1 MEEKVISE
9 ILGGIAHGSSN
20 QPIQQQQQPID
31 PSAPPGSFYNP
42 SLDSS
47 VGVLLNPAATR
58 MYGWQQDIV
67 NELKQHD
74 MFIITRSP
82 GGGKTLPV
90 FVYWADELLGLNTR
104 LLYPE
109 NRNIARIQISVIEQA
124 KNIFIKPET
133 LPKILWCTPFRALND
148 QTITQEFEK
157 SFLQIYMQIV
167 NITQTMVYEDFD
179 NPDKLL
185 FPPANQFLYNF
196 IKEIENNMKVQN
208 LYNFIEQLRN
218 QFRLAP
224 DQAAKN
230 HIAVQINERN
240 KELFAEYE
248 QVIKRRIKQ
257 RIVGNEYENEHT
269 GIDPQTGKPK
279 PVVVSIYE
287 SAGNI
292 INRYY
297 PGTLKLIVFDE
308 IQRVHLSES
317 FDKSQDQRAR
327 QIAGAIHT
335 ILKSKTARA
344 KEARLVLLSGTENK
358 SAADAL
364 TFFYNVAYNRT
375 FPVNTEVIDAG
386 NIANISVRPLD
397 SLRNDENVVRIIK
410 QAIAGHDIGTVF
422 LLFNK
427 QKIRDLAEKC
437 STSSSNQ
444 DVFRRQQS
452 NIGAQSK
459 RYYQMSDVSAVSGHG
474 DASRIVN
481 PLLRRAIASGL
492 GFTYSL
498 KPDDVGYY
506 PQIQQDNQIVQEL
519 FKSGKIYVLLAT
531 DNIEAGMNINIK
543 TLYIPKF
550 EKMKQQIPLA
560 SRSQILNRVGRQPM
574 DCTIYTPS
582 EYVADV
588 EEALNAVNSD
598 FAATP
603 PIMSPAARARYMNKL
618 VDKIVADPIIMVA
631 KALKRLWT

>member
-20 QPIQQQQQPID
+20 RPIHQQPQQID
-31 PSAPPGSFYNP
+31 PSRPPGSFYNP

-47 VGVLLNPAATR
+47 VGILLNPAATR

-67 NELKQHD
+67 NQLKHHD

-90 FVYWADELLGLNTR
+90 FVYWVDELLGLNTR

-109 NRNIARIQISVIEQA
+109 DQNIVRIQQSVVKQA
-124 KNIFIKPET
+124 IDIFIKPET

-167 NITQTMVYEDFD
+167 NITQRMAYEDFD
-179 NPDKLL
+179 NPDRLL
-185 FPPANQFLYNF
+185 FPPANEFLYNF
-196 IKEIENNMKVQN
+196 IKEIENNAKVKN
-208 LYNFIEQLRN
+208 LYNFIEQLRE

-224 DQAAKN
+224 NQAVKN
-230 HIAVQINERN
+230 QIAVQINERN

-257 RIVGNEYENEHT
+257 RIVGNEYENNHT
-269 GIDPQTGKPK
+269 GIDSQTGKPK

-292 INRYY
+292 INRYD

-308 IQRVHLSES
+308 IQRVHLSEN
-317 FDKSQDQRAR
+317 FDKSQDERAK

-335 ILKSKTARA
+335 ILKSKAARA

-358 SAADAL
+358 KAADAL
-364 TFFYNVAYNRT
+364 TFFYNVTYNRT
-375 FPVNTEVIDAG
+375 FPTSTEVIDAG

-397 SLRNDENVVRIIK
+397 SLRNESKVIHIIK

-422 LLFNK
+422 LLFSK
-427 QKIRDLAEKC
+427 QKIRELAEKC

-444 DVFRRQQS
+444 DAFRRQQS

-459 RYYQMSDVSAVSGHG
+459 RYYGMSDVSAVSGHG

-506 PQIQQDNQIVQEL
+506 PQIQHDNQIVQEL

-550 EKMKQQIPLA
+550 EKMRQSLPLA
-560 SRSQILNRVGRQPM
+560 PRAQILNRVGRQPM

-588 EEALNAVNSD
+588 QEALNAVNAD
-598 FAATP
+598 FVASP
-603 PIMSPAARARYMNKL
+603 PIMTDNARTEYMTK
-618 VDKIVADPIIMVA
+618 VAGRTAADPVEA
-631 KALKRLWT
+631 LTRVLKRLWT